1 MHERG
6 GDGSIDHQIVVMAQ
20 TRDHKPDLQ
29 DEANRIVNQYE
40 GQINNTH
47 AQTLVIQAIQGQGAV
62 APPKPS

>member
-6 GDGSIDHQIVVMAQ
+6 GDASQNLQIVILAQ

-29 DEANRIVNQYE
+29 DEADRIVNHYE